1 MNSRRTIFIGLLVL
15 LALVLAG
22 CAGADGEAGE
32 TGPAGPAGPAGPK
45 GDAGAAGADGTIAE
59 LTCKECHDSTSLIT
73 GKQAAWS
80 ESMHGTGEAYGRGS
94 STSCVGCHSGG
105 GFTTMIAAGLS
116 PNEMEAGDPDPTRQ
130 DCRTCHQIHT
140 SYTGDDW
147 ALATTDPVEIYAFEG
162 VTFDGGE
169 GNLCVNCHQPRRA
182 IAEAVDG
189 MIEVTSTHWGPHHGP
204 QSTML
209 LGIGGAGDVKGSP
222 SAHASMVEDTCVTCH
237 LGEGANHTFE
247 PDEAA
252 CQACH
257 ADLEDFDLNGTQT
270 KVDELAAEVG
280 ELLVAKGLLDEEGHP
295 VVGTYPEAEAAAL
308 WNYILIVLEDGSS
321 GVHNSSY
328 TEALLEAAKAA
339 LE

>member
-1 MNSRRTIFIGLLVL
+1 MNSRKILFFGLLVL
-15 LALVLAG
+15 LIIVLAS
-22 CAGADGEAGE
+22 CAGAAGE
-32 TGPAGPAGPAGPK
+32 PGDPGAAGPAGPPGPK
-45 GDAGAAGADGTIAE
+45 GAAGPAGTDATLSD
-59 LTCKECHDSTSLIT
+59 LTCTECHNDTSLIS
-73 GKQAAWS
+73 GKQTAWS
-80 ESMHGTGEAYGRGS
+80 ESLHGTNESYLRGT

-116 PNEMEAGDPDPTRQ
+116 PNAMEAGDPDPTRQ

-140 SYTGDDW
+140 SYTGEDW
-147 ALATTDPVEIYAFEG
+147 ALATTDPVELYALEG
-162 VTFDGGE
+162 ATFDGGM
-169 GNLCVNCHQPRRA
+169 GNLCVNCHQPRRG
-182 IAEAVDG
+182 IDDAVDG

-237 LGEGANHTFE
+237 LGEGASHTFD

-257 ADLEDFDLNGTQT
+257 ADLEDFDLNATQT
-270 KVDELAAEVG
+270 KVEELAAEVG

-308 WNYILIVLEDGSS
+308 WNYILIVFEDGSS

-328 TEALLEAAKAA
+328 TEALLEAAKSA